1 LLVLEIDINKNND
14 EKASSG
20 SHESNLI
27 NVRVIISCP
36 TGDYKKKFRNQFP
49 REQMDLFLVSARVFD
64 WMTCPRCGEL
74 LNCNFEFSI

>member
-1 LLVLEIDINKNND
+1 MEIKFNNNNT
-14 EKASSG
+14 ERSSND
-20 SHESNLI
+20 SVNTSLI

-64 WMTCPRCGEL
+64 WMTCPLCGEL
-74 LNCNFEFSI
+74 LNCNFEFNI

>member
-1 LLVLEIDINKNND
+1 METELNNKNI
-14 EKASSG
+14 ERSS
-20 SHESNLI
+20 SDSDTSSLI

-64 WMTCPRCGEL
+64 WMTCPICGEL
-74 LNCNFEFSI
+74 LNCNFEFNI

>member
-1 LLVLEIDINKNND
+1 MEIDINNKSN
-14 EKASSG
+14 EKTLSDS
-20 SHESNLI
+20 ENSNLI

-64 WMTCPRCGEL
+64 WMTCPHCGEL
-74 LNCNFEFSI
+74 LNCNFEFNI